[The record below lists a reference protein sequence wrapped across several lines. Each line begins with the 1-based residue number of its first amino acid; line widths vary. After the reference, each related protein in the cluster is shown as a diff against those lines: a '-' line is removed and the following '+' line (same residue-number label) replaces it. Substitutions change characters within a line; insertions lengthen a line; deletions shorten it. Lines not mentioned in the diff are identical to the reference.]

1 MSAEKTKMREMFDRA
16 RESIVYGVNSNFRYW
31 GDDTPVITRGQGA
44 YIWDANGKKYVD
56 YRNAWGPII
65 LGHAYP
71 PVLDKIRDAL
81 GDGNLFALTTPLE
94 IDVAERVRRLCNV
107 DKVRLSNT
115 GTEATMHALRVARAH
130 TGREKFIKFEGQY
143 HGMCDYYLFSTAG
156 TPMAG
161 AGSRR
166 SPNPV
171 AMSSG
176 IPRGIADYVI
186 MCLYNDVDLLERT
199 VRARWGEI
207 AAIIVE
213 PILGNVS
220 SLMPTQEFLKA
231 IRGLCD
237 EYGIVMI
244 MDEVKTGFRVANGGA
259 QEYFG
264 MQADLV
270 TYAKSLGNGFPIA
283 AVAGKEEVMM
293 TIEPGKVAMGG
304 SYTGHAVGTAA
315 ASATLELLEN
325 EPIIQ
330 TINERGQLLK
340 SGIGEVLSEAGIPHA
355 FQGPPPMF
363 GFVLGTDEAPT
374 DLRSYMQTDTELYEK
389 VAMGLIERG
398 FFPEADGREPWFL
411 SYSLSEA
418 DVADTLNALEDA
430 VKDAK
435 G

>member
-1 MSAEKTKMREMFDRA
+1 
-16 RESIVYGVNSNFRYW
+16 
-31 GDDTPVITRGQGA
+31 
-44 YIWDANGKKYVD
+44 
-56 YRNAWGPII
+56 
-65 LGHAYP
+65 
-71 PVLDKIRDAL
+71 VLDKIRETL

-130 TGREKFIKFEGQY
+130 TGREKYVKFEGQY

-156 TPMAG
+156 TPSSG

-166 SPNPV
+166 SPNAV

-176 IPRGIADYVI
+176 IPKGIAEYVI
-186 MCLYNDVDLLERT
+186 MCIYNDVDLLERT

-213 PILGNVS
+213 PILGNVA
-220 SLMPTQEFLKA
+220 SLMPTKEFLGA
-231 IRGLCD
+231 IRSLCD

-264 MQADLV
+264 MESDLV

-315 ASATLELLEN
+315 ASATLQLLEE

-330 TINERGQLLK
+330 TINERGQLLM
-340 SGIGEVLSEAGIPHA
+340 SGIGEILSDAGIEHA

-363 GFVLGTDEAPT
+363 GFVMGTDEAPT
-374 DLRSYMQTDTELYEK
+374 DLRSYMETDTSLYEK
-389 VAMGLIERG
+389 VALGLIERG

-411 SYSLSEA
+411 SYALSEG
-418 DVADTLNALEDA
+418 DVADTLSAFEDSVEDA
-430 VKDAK
+430 KK
-435 G
+435 